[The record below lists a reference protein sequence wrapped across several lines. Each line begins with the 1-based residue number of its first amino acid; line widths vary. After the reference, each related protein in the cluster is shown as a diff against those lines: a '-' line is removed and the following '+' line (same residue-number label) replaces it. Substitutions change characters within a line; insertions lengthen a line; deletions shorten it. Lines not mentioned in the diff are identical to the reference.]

1 MNSPAPPPSAA
12 PTPPSPGR
20 SSAIDRFLTVVER
33 GGNALP
39 HPATLFAIL
48 AMVVVLLSWVAS
60 QFALSVQHPTT
71 GEIITP
77 VNLVSVDGLHR
88 ILTGLVTNFTSFA
101 PLGTVLVSLIGIGVA
116 EHSGL
121 IGAAL
126 RQLVLAAPRFLLTP
140 VMVFA
145 GVMSNMASEIGYVLL
160 VPLAGLVFLAARRH
174 PILGMAAAFAG
185 VSGGYSANLL
195 LGTIDPLLAGLSQE
209 AARIIDPAYTVSPAA
224 NWYFMIV
231 STFLVTGLGWWVTE
245 RFVARRFPDAPKDD
259 GSQDIEPMSASEKR
273 GLLFALMATGAL
285 TALVMW
291 GTIPADGFL
300 RDAETGDLLNSPFL
314 RGIVALIFIYGVVAG
329 VAYGIGAGT
338 IKSDADVINGMG
350 KSMSTLGIYLVLT
363 FFAAQFVAFFNWTQ
377 LGLIFAVNGAGLLT
391 QLQLPGVVL
400 FAGFIVLTALANL
413 FMGSASA
420 KWALMA
426 PVFIPMFMLL
436 GYSPELTQI
445 GYRIGD
451 SVTNIISP
459 MMSYFALIIAFLQR
473 YEPKAGI
480 GTVVAVML
488 PYSMTFLAGWTV
500 LFAIWMAMG
509 WPIGPGSPLEY
520 IPAT

>member
-1 MNSPAPPPSAA
+1 MSKSEPGPAAA
-12 PTPPSPGR
+12 PR
-20 SSAIDRFLTVVER
+20 KSAIDRFLAIVET

-48 AMVVVLLSWVAS
+48 AVLVVILSGIAAQFDLAVA
-60 QFALSVQHPTT
+60 HPTS
-71 GEIITP
+71 GEMIRP
-77 VNLVSVDGLHR
+77 VNLLSVDGLHR

-101 PLGTVLVSLIGIGVA
+101 PLGTVLVALIGIGVA

-126 RQLVLAAPRFLLTP
+126 RLLVLASPRFLLTP
-140 VMVFA
+140 VIVFS

-160 VPLAGLVFLAARRH
+160 VPLAGLVFKAAGRH

-209 AARIIDPAYTVSPAA
+209 AAHIIEPTYTVSPAA

-231 STFLVTGLGWWVTE
+231 STFLVTAMGWWVTE
-245 RFVARRFPDAPKDD
+245 RFVARRFSNPVDAEGD
-259 GSQDIEPMSASEKR
+259 GEIEPISRPERR
-273 GLLFALMATGAL
+273 GLWSALIAVTAVN
-285 TALVMW
+285 ALVLW
-291 GTIPADGFL
+291 GILPADGFL
-300 RDAETGDLLNSPFL
+300 RDASTGDLLNSPFL
-314 RGIVALIFIYGVVAG
+314 KGIVAMIFLYGVVAG
-329 VAYGIGAGT
+329 VAYGVAAGT
-338 IKSDADVINGMG
+338 IKSDVDVINGMG
-350 KSMSTLGIYLVLT
+350 QSMSTLGLYLVLT

-377 LGLIFAVNGAGLLT
+377 LGLIFAVEGATTLQ

-400 FAGFIVLTALANL
+400 FAAFIVICAVANL

-426 PVFIPMFMLL
+426 PVFVPMFMLL

-459 MMSYFALIIAFLQR
+459 MMSYFALIIAFVQR
-473 YEPKAGI
+473 YEPKSGI
-480 GTVVAVML
+480 GTIIAVML
-488 PYSMTFLAGWTV
+488 PYSVVFLIGWTT
-500 LFAIWMAMG
+500 LFAIWMALG
-509 WPIGPGSPLEY
+509 FPIGPGSPLDY
-520 IPAT
+520 VPAG